1 MKLCNDI
8 KRLQNNDKIPDFTSK
23 KKNKIGR
30 KSSKS
35 SCPNMIKTMELSS
48 KV

>member
-1 MKLCNDI
+1 M
-8 KRLQNNDKIPDFTSK
+8 TSK
-23 KKNKIGR
+23 GYKIMTKFQTLLQKKKKKIGR